1 MVELESVSFHYG
13 REDAGMLLTGVEDI
27 SFKIEQGQCAVLCGR
42 SGAGKSTSLHLISGL
57 VPGFYEGQLKGRVIV
72 NNGFP
77 SSFTPEER
85 VATLGVV
92 FQDPRSQFFMGK
104 VLDEIAFS
112 AENIGLS
119 PERILPQVME
129 CAKRLEIESLLEKKV
144 NELSSGQKQRVA
156 IAAATV
162 FAPPVLI
169 LDEPISNLDR
179 GGIKILLEI
188 LGEIKQNGTT
198 IIISEHRLHQFLSIA
213 DVYLH
218 IDAGRL
224 VNKWTKAQFERLT
237 CSDLIEWG
245 IRHPDLAEYVQ
256 RPHRQILSADKD
268 LTVEGIS
275 FRYKKAVWGI
285 EDLSCCFPAG
295 TVTAIL
301 GRNGIGKTTFCKILC
316 GLLKQKV
323 GTIKREN
330 QVLSCAERRASSYL
344 VMQDADYQ
352 IYADSVGNEL
362 VLGKK
367 VTEDLRNRAY
377 DALDAFHL
385 TALKDRHPASLSG
398 GEKQRVTIAAAYC
411 SDADII
417 ILDEPTSGM
426 DGEGVLSLS
435 KWVTF
440 LAQKGK
446 TIIII
451 THDDLL
457 CDMACDNRF
466 YMGGKEN
473 E

>member
-1 MVELESVSFHYG
+1 M
-13 REDAGMLLTGVEDI
+13 
-27 SFKIEQGQCAVLCGR
+27 
-42 SGAGKSTSLHLISGL
+42 
-57 VPGFYEGQLKGRVIV
+57 
-72 NNGFP
+72 
-77 SSFTPEER
+77 
-85 VATLGVV
+85 
-92 FQDPRSQFFMGK
+92 
-104 VLDEIAFS
+104 
-112 AENIGLS
+112 
-119 PERILPQVME
+119 
-129 CAKRLEIESLLEKKV
+129 
-144 NELSSGQKQRVA
+144 
-156 IAAATV
+156 
-162 FAPPVLI
+162 
-169 LDEPISNLDR
+169 
-179 GGIKILLEI
+179 
-188 LGEIKQNGTT
+188 
-198 IIISEHRLHQFLSIA
+198 
-213 DVYLH
+213 
-218 IDAGRL
+218 
-224 VNKWTKAQFERLT
+224 
-237 CSDLIEWG
+237 
-245 IRHPDLAEYVQ
+245 
-256 RPHRQILSADKD
+256 
-268 LTVEGIS
+268 
-275 FRYKKAVWGI
+275 
-285 EDLSCCFPAG
+285 
-295 TVTAIL
+295 
-301 GRNGIGKTTFCKILC
+301 C

>member
-1 MVELESVSFHYG
+1 MTH
-13 REDAGMLLTGVEDI
+13 RE
-27 SFKIEQGQCAVLCGR
+27 
-42 SGAGKSTSLHLISGL
+42 
-57 VPGFYEGQLKGRVIV
+57 
-72 NNGFP
+72 
-77 SSFTPEER
+77 
-85 VATLGVV
+85 
-92 FQDPRSQFFMGK
+92 
-104 VLDEIAFS
+104 
-112 AENIGLS
+112 
-119 PERILPQVME
+119 
-129 CAKRLEIESLLEKKV
+129 
-144 NELSSGQKQRVA
+144 
-156 IAAATV
+156 
-162 FAPPVLI
+162 
-169 LDEPISNLDR
+169 
-179 GGIKILLEI
+179 
-188 LGEIKQNGTT
+188 
-198 IIISEHRLHQFLSIA
+198 
-213 DVYLH
+213 
-218 IDAGRL
+218 
-224 VNKWTKAQFERLT
+224 
-237 CSDLIEWG
+237 
-245 IRHPDLAEYVQ
+245 
-256 RPHRQILSADKD
+256 
-268 LTVEGIS
+268 
-275 FRYKKAVWGI
+275 
-285 EDLSCCFPAG
+285 
-295 TVTAIL
+295 
-301 GRNGIGKTTFCKILC
+301 
-316 GLLKQKV
+316 LLKK
-323 GTIKREN
+323 T
-330 QVLSCAERRASSYL
+330 YF